1 LSHYQNI
8 ARIKA
13 VHRAFQELASKI
25 LFVGGATVS
34 LYTDRPFGEIRP
46 TDDVDVLIEL
56 IDYTGYAGVEDALR
70 RKGFVNDVDS
80 GIICR
85 FKVQGITVDIMPTN
99 QEVLGFTNRWYSE
112 GFKNSKRVELDQDC
126 VIQIFQPVYFI
137 ASKLEAFKGRGNG
150 DGRMSSDFEDI
161 VFILNN
167 RTTIWDEMKNAS
179 ASVRDYLIAEF
190 KNLNE
195 SNYLFEWVS
204 VHLDY
209 SEQRRVSHIMGEI
222 EQFVYL

>member
-1 LSHYQNI
+1 M
-8 ARIKA
+8 
-13 VHRAFQELASKI
+13 QELASKI

-112 GFKNSKRVELDQDC
+112 GFKNSMRIELDQDC
-126 VIQIFQPVYFI
+126 AIQIFQPVYFI

>member
-1 LSHYQNI
+1 L
-8 ARIKA
+8 
-13 VHRAFQELASKI
+13 QELASKI

-46 TDDVDVLIEL
+46 TEDVDVLIEL

-112 GFKNSKRVELDQDC
+112 GFKNSMRIALDHDS
-126 VIQIFQPVYFI
+126 VIQIFQPVYFV

-204 VHLDY
+204 VHLDF
-209 SEQRRVSHIMGEI
+209 SEQRRVSYIMGEI
-222 EQFVYL
+222 GQFVYL

>member
-1 LSHYQNI
+1 M
-8 ARIKA
+8 
-13 VHRAFQELASKI
+13 QELASKI

-112 GFKNSKRVELDQDC
+112 GFKNSMRVELDQDC

-195 SNYLFEWVS
+195 RNYLFEWVS

>member
-1 LSHYQNI
+1 MSHYQNI
-8 ARIKA
+8 TRIKA
-13 VHRAFQELASKI
+13 VHRALQELASKI

-85 FKVQGITVDIMPTN
+85 FKVQGITVDIMPTS

-112 GFKNSKRVELDQDC
+112 GFKNSMRVELDQDC

-195 SNYLFEWVS
+195 RNYLFEWVS

>member
-1 LSHYQNI
+1 M
-8 ARIKA
+8 
-13 VHRAFQELASKI
+13 QELASKI

-85 FKVQGITVDIMPTN
+85 FKVQGITVDIMPTS

-112 GFKNSKRVELDQDC
+112 GFKNSMRVELDQDC

-195 SNYLFEWVS
+195 RNYLFEWVS